1 MKVRTTTPKQS
12 QTNTSAFRRETLRPT
27 FSPWTYQSQR
37 KLAARFPVDA
47 IYFISLPRAV
57 QRRKKLLSHF
67 TEIGL
72 TDSLGNQPELVI
84 ASDGNYITHRVDNS
98 LKKANKRCS
107 MSMGEI
113 GCCASH
119 REVWQKM
126 LDNGNEYA
134 LVLEDDARFD
144 VQKTNQLVTN
154 WNRLPEFDFLHLGW
168 NYYAGYG
175 EQTIEPVECIEGL
188 QLWKGN
194 HMWLTHGYIVNR
206 KAAQLFLEH
215 TYIQNNG
222 LDAMTAWIQDLML
235 SYGFQPHVCY
245 QDPHLTGHQ
254 RSQIHHTG

>member
-1 MKVRTTTPKQS
+1 V
-12 QTNTSAFRRETLRPT
+12 
-27 FSPWTYQSQR
+27 
-37 KLAARFPVDA
+37 RFPVDA
-47 IYFISLPRAV
+47 IYYISLPRAV

-67 TEIGL
+67 DEIGL
-72 TDSLGNQPELVI
+72 TDKHGNQPEMQT
-84 ASDGNYITHRVDNS
+84 ASDGNYISHRIDNS
-98 LKKANKRCS
+98 LKKANKRQIIS
-107 MSMGEI
+107 LSEI

-126 LDNGNEYA
+126 LDNGNELA

-168 NYYAGYG
+168 SYYAGYG
-175 EQTIEPVECIEGL
+175 EQIIEPVDCIEGL

-194 HMWLTHGYIVNR
+194 QMWLTHGYIVNR

-235 SYGFQPHVCY
+235 SYGFQPHVCF
-245 QDPHLTGHQ
+245 QDTHLTGHQ

>member
-1 MKVRTTTPKQS
+1 MK
-12 QTNTSAFRRETLRPT
+12 
-27 FSPWTYQSQR
+27 
-37 KLAARFPVDA
+37 FPVDQ
-47 IYFISLPRAV
+47 IYYISLARAA

-67 TEIGL
+67 NDIGL
-72 TDSLGNQPELVI
+72 VDRNGNQPELQK
-84 ASDGNYITHRVDNS
+84 ASDGNHITHRVDNS
-98 LKKANKRCS
+98 LKKANKRGN

-119 REVWQKM
+119 RAVWQRM

-134 LVLEDDARFD
+134 LILEDDARFD
-144 VQKTNQLVTN
+144 VEKTNQLVTN

-175 EQTIEPVECIEGL
+175 EQTIAPVECIDGL
-188 QLWKGN
+188 ELWKGN

-206 KAAQLFLEH
+206 KAAQLLLDN
-215 TYIQNNG
+215 TQVQTNG

-235 SYGFQPHVCY
+235 SYGFKPHVCF
-245 QDPHLTGHQ
+245 QDPNLTGHQ

>member
-1 MKVRTTTPKQS
+1 M
-12 QTNTSAFRRETLRPT
+12 QT
-27 FSPWTYQSQR
+27 
-37 KLAARFPVDA
+37 
-47 IYFISLPRAV
+47 
-57 QRRKKLLSHF
+57 
-67 TEIGL
+67 
-72 TDSLGNQPELVI
+72 
-84 ASDGNYITHRVDNS
+84 ASDGNYISHRIDNS
-98 LKKANKRCS
+98 LKKANKRQIIS
-107 MSMGEI
+107 LSEI

-119 REVWQKM
+119 RAVWQKM
-126 LDNGNEYA
+126 LDNGNELA
-134 LVLEDDARFD
+134 LILEDDARFD
-144 VQKTNQLVTN
+144 VEKTNQLVTN

-168 NYYAGYG
+168 NYYAGWG

-194 HMWLTHGYIVNR
+194 QMWLTHGYIVNR

>member
-1 MKVRTTTPKQS
+1 
-12 QTNTSAFRRETLRPT
+12 
-27 FSPWTYQSQR
+27 
-37 KLAARFPVDA
+37 
-47 IYFISLPRAV
+47 
-57 QRRKKLLSHF
+57 
-67 TEIGL
+67 
-72 TDSLGNQPELVI
+72 
-84 ASDGNYITHRVDNS
+84 
-98 LKKANKRCS
+98 

-119 REVWQKM
+119 RAVWQKM
-126 LDNGNEYA
+126 LDNGNELA
-134 LVLEDDARFD
+134 LILEDDARFD

-194 HMWLTHGYIVNR
+194 QMWLTHGYIVNR
-206 KAAQLFLEH
+206 KAAELFLEH
-215 TYIQNNG
+215 TYVQNNG

-235 SYGFQPHVCY
+235 SYGFQPHVCF

>member
-1 MKVRTTTPKQS
+1 MSK
-12 QTNTSAFRRETLRPT
+12 
-27 FSPWTYQSQR
+27 
-37 KLAARFPVDA
+37 KLAVKFPVDQ
-47 IYFISLPRAV
+47 IYYISLPKAA
-57 QRRKKLLSHF
+57 QRRKKLIKHF
-67 TEIGL
+67 EDIGL
-72 TDSLGNQPELVI
+72 TDRHGNQPEFIV
-84 ASDGNYITHRVDNS
+84 ASNGNHISHRIDNT
-98 LKKANKRCS
+98 LKKTNKRPIIS
-107 MSMGEI
+107 LSEI

-119 REVWQKM
+119 RDVWQKM
-126 LDNGNEYA
+126 LDNGNELA
-134 LVLEDDARFD
+134 LILEDDARFD

-168 NYYAGYG
+168 NYYPGWG